1 MSGLAA
7 GRLDRSLILRKR
19 TVANNAL
26 GEPVETFTDLAT
38 AKASKTDITDAER
51 VRAQQVGA
59 EVTTRFRIRWSV
71 NWSDLSA
78 KDRCSYDGREYEI
91 VAVKEIGRRNG
102 LEITACARPEQ
113 LNLYS

>member
-1 MSGLAA
+1 MDSGA
-7 GRLDRSLILRKR
+7 LDRSLILRKR
-19 TVANNAL
+19 AVANNAL

-38 AKASKTDITDAER
+38 VRASKTDIGDAEK

-59 EVTTRFRIRWSV
+59 EVTTRFQIRWSV
-71 NWSDLSA
+71 NWSDLNA
-78 KDRCSYDGREYEI
+78 KDRVSCDLREYEV
-91 VAVKEIGRRNG
+91 VAVKEIGRREG